1 MSARMARAAL
11 LVLLLVQILSVLA
24 AAARP
29 LARGEGSSDGWL
41 DGGLGEVLEIFRAA
55 KSGSGPPSHCCK

>member
-1 MSARMARAAL
+1 MTARAAM

-29 LARGEGSSDGWL
+29 LARGEGSDDGWL
-41 DGGLGEVLEIFRAA
+41 DGGLGVVLEIFRAA
-55 KSGSGPPSHCCK
+55 KSGPGPPSHCCK

>member
-29 LARGEGSSDGWL
+29 LAKGEGSSDGWL
-41 DGGLGEVLEIFRAA
+41 DDGLGVVLEIFRAA
-55 KSGSGPPSHCCK
+55 KSGPGPPSHCCK

>member
-1 MSARMARAAL
+1 MSARMAKAAL

-41 DGGLGEVLEIFRAA
+41 NGGLGGVLEIFRAA
-55 KSGSGPPSHCCK
+55 KSGPGPPSHCCK